1 MTAAAPGKPQRALV
15 IGEALIDIVE
25 REGRVTGEHVGG
37 SPLNVAVGLARL
49 GRGVDFLTHIGADE
63 RGRRIIGYLKGSG
76 VQLVSG
82 SMSAERTP
90 TALATLDAGGSAQYV
105 FDIEWR
111 LAGTPEVAPPLVA
124 HTGSI
129 ATVLE
134 PGCRATMA
142 LLDAYHLSAT
152 ITFDPNVRPALIED
166 ADIARGRID
175 RLVERCDVVKVSDE
189 DLRWID
195 PNHSPEQVA
204 RTWLGLGPSIVAV
217 TMGDQGAFAMC
228 AAGTVRVPARPVHV
242 VDTVGAGDAFMSGLI
257 DALWSLGL
265 LGADRRRALARIG
278 LDALDGVVRTAA
290 LSSAL
295 TVARAGAD
303 LPDRATRDAA
313 SAGSGGLLRQPG

>member
-1 MTAAAPGKPQRALV
+1 MSAPGEPARALV

-25 REGRVTGEHVGG
+25 RGGKVSGEHVGG

-49 GRGVDFLTHIGADE
+49 GRSVDFLTHIGNDA
-63 RGRRIIGYLKGSG
+63 RGRRILDYVEHSG

-82 SMSAERTP
+82 SVTAERTP
-90 TALATLDAGGSAQYV
+90 TALATLDADGSARYV
-105 FDIEWR
+105 FDINWQ

-134 PGCRATMA
+134 PGCRATAA
-142 LLDAYHLSAT
+142 LVDAYHPSAT

-175 RLVERCDVVKVSDE
+175 RWIERCDVVKASDE
-189 DLRWID
+189 DTRWID
-195 PNHSPEQVA
+195 PNRSAEQVA

-217 TMGDQGAFAMC
+217 TMGENGAFAMC
-228 AAGTVRVPARPVHV
+228 AAGTVRVPAIRVNV
-242 VDTVGAGDAFMSGLI
+242 VDTVGAGDAFMTGLI
-257 DALWSLGL
+257 DGLWSLGL
-265 LGADRRRALARIG
+265 LGAERRRRLARISI
-278 LDALDGVVRTAA
+278 DALTAVVQTAA

-303 LPDRATRDAA
+303 LPDRAAIEQA
-313 SAGSGGLLRQPG
+313 SAAAPY